1 MGKSAR
7 DKETNMDTQVTQP
20 LSDNSNTRQ
29 PRVLNLRR
37 DHIPRNAVYIGRGRG
52 SKLGNPFVIG
62 RDGSRAE
69 VIESFNHWIVRQRH
83 LREAISELRGR
94 DVVCFCAPQ
103 PCHGDVLLRLANC
116 EHSTF
121 RDRSASLRH
130 LVPVIE
136 RYLRDRG
143 GAHLVAEYSG
153 ANGNGKF
160 ETLRLWTTEGT
171 TALLLDDQLTL
182 KLRAVF
188 RALLLD
194 RHPTWFAGDGSCG
207 DFRWDI
213 RANHLTH
220 THYVRGERQERLT
233 YHGLT

>member
-1 MGKSAR
+1 MNTPATAVHNANS
-7 DKETNMDTQVTQP
+7 QP
-20 LSDNSNTRQ
+20 Q
-29 PRVLNLRR
+29 PPRVLNLRR
-37 DHIPRNAVYIGRGRG
+37 DRIPRDAVYIGRGRG

-69 VIESFNHWIVRQRH
+69 VIESFNQWIVRQRH
-83 LREAISELRGR
+83 LKETIRNLRGR
-94 DVVCFCAPQ
+94 DLVCFCAPK

-116 EHSTF
+116 EHSNWQTGSKGL
-121 RDRSASLRH
+121 RD
-130 LVPVIE
+130 LVPAVE

-143 GAHLVAEYSG
+143 AAHLTAEYCG
-153 ANGNGKF
+153 ANEKGTF
-160 ETLRLWTTEGT
+160 EPLRVWTIDGT
-171 TALLLDDQLTL
+171 TASLRDDHYSL

-194 RHPTWFAGDGSCG
+194 RHPTWFAGDGTCG

-220 THYVRGERQERLT
+220 THYVRGEHQERMT
-233 YHGLT
+233 HEGLDDSL